1 MKNSYKNVLVAVPPP
16 SHEWY
21 KNSVDVLRKAASM
34 ISLVPDARITFISIV
49 SVIDMVGRS
58 VNMVEPDLRRDLSKE
73 LREERKKDV
82 EGYIRWFTD
91 NGVSCSIRIEQGDG
105 TVDTLLKVVR
115 EMKPDL
121 LLLGFHHKEGIF
133 DLFMPD
139 IAKKVARHAP
149 CDVMLVAPANLE
161 G

>member
-1 MKNSYKNVLVAVPPP
+1 MKNSYKKVLVAVPPP
-16 SHEWY
+16 SYKWY
-21 KNSVDVLRKAASM
+21 GKSVDVLRKAASLV
-34 ISLVPDARITFISIV
+34 SLVPGVEITFVSIV
-49 SVIDMVGRS
+49 SVMDMVGHA
-58 VNMVEPDLRRDLSKE
+58 VIMETPALRKELSKE
-73 LREERKKDV
+73 LTEERKKDV
-82 EGYIRWFTD
+82 EGYIKWFTD

-121 LLLGFHHKEGIF
+121 LLVGFHHHEGVF

-139 IAKKVARHAP
+139 IAKRVAKHSP
-149 CDVMLVAPANLE
+149 CDVMLVAPGNID